1 MARRTRNRVNI
12 WPGFVDALT
21 TLVMVVIFVL
31 VVFIFAQQ
39 FLSTQ
44 LNDNVTQINTLLNEN
59 EQLEFEK
66 FELKEL
72 NNQLDSELSAV
83 RQELASLRGER
94 NILRDNLD
102 NSRSEVQSLAGNV
115 DTLREE
121 EQSLLKRLAAS
132 EMQNR
137 QLQAENTKLS
147 ADLQL
152 NQQVLAEAEQ
162 QRVALVQRVR
172 DDGDLTE
179 EMEQTI
185 ALADA
190 NQERNIN
197 RFVALRGE
205 FLSSVQN
212 IAPTIA
218 SEEEREVLLQ
228 LAERIPSNPER
239 DLGTVAPDRAS
250 RLKATVQ
257 TTQDLM
263 EAMFQLAEQKQ
274 SELNTLLGTLLN
286 ARRQLSDAEKALL
299 DDKLLVAQLKQQNDQ
314 VSKDLVDA
322 NEAIAVNEFT
332 IEAKLAEIKILT
344 DVRDD
349 LQNRVNDLQTSILS
363 FENSIN
369 VLRTTVDDQE
379 REILETV
386 GSYERRIEELLIKL
400 EARQAE
406 QEALQVNLDERS
418 QLLAAREQEITRIK
432 SEMAAGISS
441 LETLVEERAKDQ
453 TALQQAIERIAELDQ
468 QLLVQSERLA
478 TVQISADSANSRA
491 DAKDAEIDELASKLA
506 ASEGETIASRSQRAS
521 ARTQIDT
528 LNAQL
533 FDVRQKL
540 SRIEAV
546 LMERNATVRAQ
557 SLELENAS
565 LNMAAVLADQLAL
578 EQELKDALQQREI
591 ILSRAQS
598 SFAFAARDAAQGLDG
613 IVVQE
618 ETSTVGEQELTQ
630 VRFKSREKIQFE
642 LGSYEIQEESL
653 VQLSLVAE
661 DLAELTRRLPE
672 GLDWLIR
679 IEGHTDQTPVNNT
692 FSGDFRNNI
701 QLGFLRAE
709 AVRNALLVTLQN
721 LDSDEPF
728 ETKLLASS
736 FGDTSPIKDATGLR
750 GREKTEADQLN
761 RRIEFILSPR

>member
-44 LNDNVTQINTLLNEN
+44 LNDNVSQIKSLLNEN

-72 NNQLDSELSAV
+72 NTQLDNELNAV

-102 NSRSEVQSLAGNV
+102 NSRSEVMSLAGNV

-132 EMQNR
+132 EIQNR

-147 ADLQL
+147 SDLIL

-179 EMEQTI
+179 EMEATI
-185 ALADA
+185 VLADN

-218 SEEEREVLLQ
+218 SEEEREILME
-228 LAERIPSNPER
+228 LAERIPLNPES

-257 TTQDLM
+257 STQDLM

-274 SELNTLLGTLLN
+274 TELNTLLGTLMN
-286 ARRQLSDAEKALL
+286 ARRQLSDAEQALL
-299 DDKLLVAQLKQQNDQ
+299 DDKLLVAQLKQSNEQ

-322 NEAIAVNEFT
+322 NEAIAVNEYT

-349 LQNRVNDLQTSILS
+349 LQSRVNDLQTSILS

-369 VLRTTVDDQE
+369 TLRATVDAQE
-379 REILETV
+379 REITDV
-386 GSYERRIEELLIKL
+386 AGSYEKRIEELLIKL
-400 EARQAE
+400 QAREAE
-406 QEALQVNLDERS
+406 QAALQAQLNERS
-418 QLLAAREQEITRIK
+418 KVLAAKEQEIIRVK
-432 SEMAAGISS
+432 QEMAAGISS
-441 LETLVEERAKDQ
+441 LETLVEERYQDQ
-453 TALQQAIERIAELDQ
+453 TALQQAIDRIAELDQ
-468 QLLVQSERLA
+468 QLLSQSEQLA
-478 TVQISADSANSRA
+478 TVRLSADAAQESA
-491 DAKDAEIDELASKLA
+491 DAKEVEINELATKLA
-506 ASEGETIASRSQRAS
+506 ASEGETFASRSQLAS

-546 LMERNATVRAQ
+546 LMERNAIVRAQ

-578 EQELKDALQQREI
+578 EQELKSALEQREV

-618 ETSTVGEQELTQ
+618 ETSTIGEQELTQ

-642 LGSYEIQEESL
+642 LGSYEIQDGSL
-653 VQLSLVAE
+653 IQLSLVAE
-661 DLAELTRRLPE
+661 DLAELTRRLPD

-692 FSGDFRNNI
+692 FTGDFRSNL

-709 AVRNALLVTLQN
+709 AVRTALLQTLST
-721 LDSDEPF
+721 LDTPEDYG
-728 ETKLLASS
+728 TKLLAAS
-736 FGDTSPIKDATGLR
+736 FGDTSPIKDASNLVGI
-750 GREKTEADQLN
+750 EKTEADQLN

>member
-44 LNDNVTQINTLLNEN
+44 LNDNVSQIKSLLNEN

-72 NNQLDSELSAV
+72 NTQLDNELNAV

-102 NSRSEVQSLAGNV
+102 NSRSEVMSLAGNV

-132 EMQNR
+132 EIQNR

-147 ADLQL
+147 SDLIL

-179 EMEQTI
+179 EMEATI
-185 ALADA
+185 VLADN

-218 SEEEREVLLQ
+218 SEEEREILME
-228 LAERIPSNPER
+228 LAERIPLNPES

-257 TTQDLM
+257 STQDLM

-274 SELNTLLGTLLN
+274 TELNTLLGTLMN
-286 ARRQLSDAEKALL
+286 ARRQLSDAEQALL
-299 DDKLLVAQLKQQNDQ
+299 DDKLLVAQLKQSNEQ

-322 NEAIAVNEFT
+322 NEAIAVNEYT

-349 LQNRVNDLQTSILS
+349 LQSRVNDLQTSILS

-369 VLRTTVDDQE
+369 TLRATVDAQE
-379 REILETV
+379 REITDV
-386 GSYERRIEELLIKL
+386 AGSYEKRIEELLIKL
-400 EARQAE
+400 QAREAE
-406 QEALQVNLDERS
+406 QAALQAQLNERS
-418 QLLAAREQEITRIK
+418 KVLAAKEQEIIRVK
-432 SEMAAGISS
+432 QEMAAGISS
-441 LETLVEERAKDQ
+441 LETLVEERYQDQ
-453 TALQQAIERIAELDQ
+453 TALQQAIDRIAELDQ
-468 QLLVQSERLA
+468 QLLSQSEQLA
-478 TVQISADSANSRA
+478 TVRLSADAAQESA
-491 DAKDAEIDELASKLA
+491 DAKEVEINELATKLA
-506 ASEGETIASRSQRAS
+506 ASEGETFASRSQLAS

-546 LMERNATVRAQ
+546 LMERNAIVRAQ

-578 EQELKDALQQREI
+578 EQELKSALEQREV

-618 ETSTVGEQELTQ
+618 ETSTIGEQELTQ

-642 LGSYEIQEESL
+642 LGSYEIQDGSL
-653 VQLSLVAE
+653 IQLSLVAE
-661 DLAELTRRLPE
+661 DLAELTRRLPD

-692 FSGDFRNNI
+692 FTGDFRSNL

-709 AVRNALLVTLQN
+709 AVRTALLQTLST
-721 LDSDEPF
+721 LDTPEDYG
-728 ETKLLASS
+728 TKLLAAS
-736 FGDTSPIKDATGLR
+736 FGDTSPIKDASNLVGI
-750 GREKTEADQLN
+750 EKAEADQLN

>member
-44 LNDNVTQINTLLNEN
+44 LNDNVSQIKSLLNEN

-72 NNQLDSELSAV
+72 NTQLDNELNAV

-102 NSRSEVQSLAGNV
+102 NSRSEVMSLAGNV

-132 EMQNR
+132 EIQNR

-147 ADLQL
+147 SDLIL

-179 EMEQTI
+179 EMEATI
-185 ALADA
+185 VLADN

-218 SEEEREVLLQ
+218 SEEEREILME
-228 LAERIPSNPER
+228 LAERIPLNPES

-257 TTQDLM
+257 STQDLM

-274 SELNTLLGTLLN
+274 TELTTLLGTLMN
-286 ARRQLSDAEKALL
+286 ARRQLSDAEQALL
-299 DDKLLVAQLKQQNDQ
+299 DDKLLVAQLKQSNEQ

-322 NEAIAVNEFT
+322 NEAIAVNEYT

-349 LQNRVNDLQTSILS
+349 LQSRVNDLQTSILS

-369 VLRTTVDDQE
+369 TLRATVDAQE
-379 REILETV
+379 REITDV
-386 GSYERRIEELLIKL
+386 AGSYEKRIEELLIKL
-400 EARQAE
+400 QAREAE
-406 QEALQVNLDERS
+406 QAALQAQLNERS
-418 QLLAAREQEITRIK
+418 KVLAAKEQEIIRVK
-432 SEMAAGISS
+432 QEMAAGISS
-441 LETLVEERAKDQ
+441 LETLVEERYQDQ
-453 TALQQAIERIAELDQ
+453 TALQQAIDRIAELDQ
-468 QLLVQSERLA
+468 QLLSQSEQLA
-478 TVQISADSANSRA
+478 TVRLSADAAQESA
-491 DAKDAEIDELASKLA
+491 DDKEVEINELATKLA
-506 ASEGETIASRSQRAS
+506 ASEGETFASRSQLAS

-546 LMERNATVRAQ
+546 LMERNAIVRAQ

-578 EQELKDALQQREI
+578 EQELKSALEQREV

-618 ETSTVGEQELTQ
+618 ETSTIGEQELTQ

-642 LGSYEIQEESL
+642 LGSYEIQDGSL
-653 VQLSLVAE
+653 IQLSLVAE
-661 DLAELTRRLPE
+661 DLAELTRRLPD

-692 FSGDFRNNI
+692 FTGDFRSNL

-709 AVRNALLVTLQN
+709 AVRTALLQTLST
-721 LDSDEPF
+721 LDTPEDYG
-728 ETKLLASS
+728 TKLLAAS
-736 FGDTSPIKDATGLR
+736 FGDTSPIKDASNLVGI
-750 GREKTEADQLN
+750 EKTEADQLN

>member
-44 LNDNVTQINTLLNEN
+44 LNDNVSQIKSLLNEN

-72 NNQLDSELSAV
+72 NTQLDNELNAV

-102 NSRSEVQSLAGNV
+102 NSRSEVMSLAGNV

-132 EMQNR
+132 EIQNR

-147 ADLQL
+147 SDLIL

-179 EMEQTI
+179 EMEATI
-185 ALADA
+185 VLADN

-218 SEEEREVLLQ
+218 SEEEREILME
-228 LAERIPSNPER
+228 LAERIPLNPES

-257 TTQDLM
+257 STQDLM

-274 SELNTLLGTLLN
+274 TELNTLLGTLMN
-286 ARRQLSDAEKALL
+286 ARRQLSDAEQALL
-299 DDKLLVAQLKQQNDQ
+299 DDKLLVAQLKQSNEQ

-322 NEAIAVNEFT
+322 NEAIAVNEYT

-349 LQNRVNDLQTSILS
+349 LQSRVNDLQTSILS

-369 VLRTTVDDQE
+369 TLRATVDAQE
-379 REILETV
+379 REITDV
-386 GSYERRIEELLIKL
+386 AGSYEKRIEELLIKL
-400 EARQAE
+400 QAREAE
-406 QEALQVNLDERS
+406 QAALQAQLNERS
-418 QLLAAREQEITRIK
+418 KVLAAKEQEIIRVK
-432 SEMAAGISS
+432 QEMAAGISS
-441 LETLVEERAKDQ
+441 LETLVEERYQDQ
-453 TALQQAIERIAELDQ
+453 TALQQAIDRIAELDQ
-468 QLLVQSERLA
+468 QLLSQSEQLA
-478 TVQISADSANSRA
+478 TVRLSADAAQESA
-491 DAKDAEIDELASKLA
+491 DAKEVEINELATKLA
-506 ASEGETIASRSQRAS
+506 ASEGETFASRSQLAS

-546 LMERNATVRAQ
+546 LMERNAIVRAQ

-578 EQELKDALQQREI
+578 EQELKSALEQREV

-618 ETSTVGEQELTQ
+618 ETSTIGEQELTQ

-642 LGSYEIQEESL
+642 LGSYEIQDGSL
-653 VQLSLVAE
+653 IQLSLVAE
-661 DLAELTRRLPE
+661 DLAELTRRLPD

-679 IEGHTDQTPVNNT
+679 IERHTDQTPVNNT
-692 FSGDFRNNI
+692 FTGDFRSNL

-709 AVRNALLVTLQN
+709 AVRTALLQTLST
-721 LDSDEPF
+721 LDTPEDYG
-728 ETKLLASS
+728 TKLLAAS
-736 FGDTSPIKDATGLR
+736 FGDTSPIKDASNLVGI
-750 GREKTEADQLN
+750 EKTEADQLN

>member
-1 MARRTRNRVNI
+1 MARRSRNRVNI

-44 LNDNVTQINTLLNEN
+44 LNDNVSRIKNLLNEN

-72 NNQLDSELSAV
+72 NTQLDNELNAV

-102 NSRSEVQSLAGNV
+102 TSRTEVQSLAGNV

-132 EMQNR
+132 ELQNR
-137 QLQAENTKLS
+137 QLRAENTKL
-147 ADLQL
+147 AGDLKL

-179 EMEQTI
+179 EMEATI
-185 ALADA
+185 AVADA
-190 NQERNIN
+190 NQARNLN

-218 SEEEREVLLQ
+218 SEEERELLLE
-228 LAERIPSNPER
+228 LAERIPANPES
-239 DLGTVAPDRAS
+239 DLGTVSPDRAS

-257 TTQDLM
+257 STQDLM
-263 EAMFQLAEQKQ
+263 EAMFQLAEKKQ
-274 SELNTLLGTLLN
+274 AELNTLLGTLLN
-286 ARRQLSDAEKALL
+286 AREQLSDAEQALL
-299 DDKLLVAQLKQQNDQ
+299 DDQLLVAQLKQQNEQ
-314 VSKDLVDA
+314 VSKDLVSA
-322 NEAIAVNEFT
+322 NEAITVNEFT

-349 LQNRVNDLQTSILS
+349 LQNRVNDLQSSILS
-363 FENSIN
+363 FENSID
-369 VLRTTVDDQE
+369 VLRATVDERE
-379 REILETV
+379 REIADSI
-386 GSYERRIEELLIKL
+386 GSYEERIEALLLQIQS
-400 EARQAE
+400 RQAA
-406 QEALQVNLDERS
+406 QKALQEDLDERS
-418 QLLAAREQEITRIK
+418 RQLAAREQELQRVR
-432 SEMAAGISS
+432 EELARGESS
-441 LETLVEERAKDQ
+441 LESLVEERFKDQ
-453 TALQQAIERIAELDQ
+453 TALQQAIDRIAELDQ
-468 QLLVQSERLA
+468 QLLVQTEELNSVQLA
-478 TVQISADSANSRA
+478 AAASR
-491 DAKDAEIDELASKLA
+491 DRVDDRDAEINQLAAKLA
-506 ASEGETIASRSQRAS
+506 ASEGETAASRAQLAS
-521 ARTQIDT
+521 ARSQIDT

-546 LMERNATVRAQ
+546 LMERNAVVRAQ

-565 LNMAAVLADQLAL
+565 LDMATVLADQLAL
-578 EQELKDALQQREI
+578 EQELNSALEQRDQ

-598 SFAFAARDAAQGLDG
+598 SFAFAARAAAQGLDG

-618 ETSTVGEQELTQ
+618 ETSTVDEQELTQ
-630 VRFKSREKIQFE
+630 VRFKSRERIQFQ
-642 LGSYEIQEESL
+642 LGSYEIEEDSL
-653 VQLSLVAE
+653 IQLSLVAE
-661 DLAELTRRLPE
+661 DLVELTRRLPAD
-672 GLDWLIR
+672 LDWVIR
-679 IEGHTDQTPVNNT
+679 VEGHTDQTPVSGG
-692 FSGDFRNNI
+692 FGGDFQNNL

-709 AVRNALLVTLQN
+709 AVRAALLSTTQGLAPNQ
-721 LDSDEPF
+721 
-728 ETKLLASS
+728 LLASS
-736 FGDTSPIKDATGLR
+736 FGDTSPVQDATGLA
-750 GREKTEADQLN
+750 GRAKSEADQLN
-761 RRIEFILSPR
+761 RRIEFILAPR

>member
-44 LNDNVTQINTLLNEN
+44 LNDNVSQIKSLLNEN

-66 FELKEL
+66 FELKER
-72 NNQLDSELSAV
+72 NTQLDNELSAV

-102 NSRSEVQSLAGNV
+102 NSRTEFMSLAGNV

-132 EMQNR
+132 EIQNR

-147 ADLQL
+147 ADLIL

-179 EMEQTI
+179 EMEATI
-185 ALADA
+185 ALADN

-218 SEEEREVLLQ
+218 SEEDREILLE
-228 LAERIPSNPER
+228 LAERIPVNPER

-257 TTQDLM
+257 STQDLM

-274 SELNTLLGTLLN
+274 TELSTLLGTLMN
-286 ARRQLSDAEKALL
+286 ARRQLSDAEQALL
-299 DDKLLVAQLKQQNDQ
+299 DDQLLVAQLKQRNEQ
-314 VSKDLVDA
+314 VNKDLVDA
-322 NEAIAVNEFT
+322 NEVITVNEYT

-349 LQNRVNDLQTSILS
+349 LQSRVNDLQTSILS

-369 VLRTTVDDQE
+369 TLRATVDAQE
-379 REILETV
+379 REITDVE
-386 GSYERRIEELLIKL
+386 GSYEKRIEELLIKL
-400 EARQAE
+400 QTREAE
-406 QEALQVNLDERS
+406 QESLQAQLDERS
-418 QLLAAREQEITRIK
+418 QVLAAKEQEIIRVK
-432 SEMAAGISS
+432 QEMAAGISS
-441 LETLVEERAKDQ
+441 LETLVEERYQDQ
-453 TALQQAIERIAELDQ
+453 TALQQAIDRIAELDQ
-468 QLLVQSERLA
+468 QLLSQSEQLA
-478 TVQISADSANSRA
+478 TVRISADAAQESA
-491 DAKDAEIDELASKLA
+491 DAKDVEINELETKLA
-506 ASEGETIASRSQRAS
+506 ASEGETLASRSQLAS

-546 LMERNATVRAQ
+546 LMERNAIVRAQ
-557 SLELENAS
+557 DLELENAS
-565 LNMAAVLADQLAL
+565 LSMAAVLADQLAL
-578 EQELKDALQQREI
+578 EQELKSALEQREV

-618 ETSTVGEQELTQ
+618 ETSTIGEQELTQ

-642 LGSYEIQEESL
+642 LGSYAIQESSL
-653 VQLSLVAE
+653 IQLSLVAE

-692 FSGDFRNNI
+692 FTGDFRSNL

-709 AVRNALLVTLQN
+709 AVRTVLLQTLST
-721 LDSDEPF
+721 LDNPEDYA
-728 ETKLLASS
+728 TKLLAAS
-736 FGDTSPIKDATGLR
+736 FGDTSPIKNATNLR
-750 GREKTEADQLN
+750 GIEKTEADQLN

>member
-44 LNDNVTQINTLLNEN
+44 LNDNVSQIKSLLNEN

-72 NNQLDSELSAV
+72 NTQLDNELNAV

-102 NSRSEVQSLAGNV
+102 NSRSEVMSLAGNV

-132 EMQNR
+132 EIQNR

-147 ADLQL
+147 ADLIL

-179 EMEQTI
+179 EMEATI
-185 ALADA
+185 ALADN

-218 SEEEREVLLQ
+218 SEEEREILME
-228 LAERIPSNPER
+228 LAERIPLNPES

-257 TTQDLM
+257 STQDLM

-274 SELNTLLGTLLN
+274 TELNTLLGTLMN
-286 ARRQLSDAEKALL
+286 ARRQLSDAEQALL
-299 DDKLLVAQLKQQNDQ
+299 DDQLLVAQLKQRNEQ
-314 VSKDLVDA
+314 VNKDLVDA
-322 NEAIAVNEFT
+322 NEVITVNEYT

-349 LQNRVNDLQTSILS
+349 LQSRVNDLQTSILS

-369 VLRTTVDDQE
+369 TLRATVDAQE
-379 REILETV
+379 REITDVE
-386 GSYERRIEELLIKL
+386 GSYEKRIEELLIKL
-400 EARQAE
+400 QTREAE
-406 QEALQVNLDERS
+406 QEALQAQLDERS
-418 QLLAAREQEITRIK
+418 QVLAAKEQEIIRVK
-432 SEMAAGISS
+432 QEMAAGISS
-441 LETLVEERAKDQ
+441 LETLVEERYQDQ
-453 TALQQAIERIAELDQ
+453 TALQQAIDRF
-468 QLLVQSERLA
+468 
-478 TVQISADSANSRA
+478 
-491 DAKDAEIDELASKLA
+491 SKNM
-506 ASEGETIASRSQRAS
+506 AS
-521 ARTQIDT
+521 ARFSPFGTIHI
-528 LNAQL
+528 L
-533 FDVRQKL
+533 
-540 SRIEAV
+540 
-546 LMERNATVRAQ
+546 RNH
-557 SLELENAS
+557 L
-565 LNMAAVLADQLAL
+565 
-578 EQELKDALQQREI
+578 
-591 ILSRAQS
+591 
-598 SFAFAARDAAQGLDG
+598 
-613 IVVQE
+613 
-618 ETSTVGEQELTQ
+618 
-630 VRFKSREKIQFE
+630 
-642 LGSYEIQEESL
+642 
-653 VQLSLVAE
+653 
-661 DLAELTRRLPE
+661 
-672 GLDWLIR
+672 
-679 IEGHTDQTPVNNT
+679 
-692 FSGDFRNNI
+692 
-701 QLGFLRAE
+701 
-709 AVRNALLVTLQN
+709 
-721 LDSDEPF
+721 
-728 ETKLLASS
+728 
-736 FGDTSPIKDATGLR
+736 
-750 GREKTEADQLN
+750 
-761 RRIEFILSPR
+761 

>member
-1 MARRTRNRVNI
+1 M
-12 WPGFVDALT
+12 
-21 TLVMVVIFVL
+21 
-31 VVFIFAQQ
+31 
-39 FLSTQ
+39 
-44 LNDNVTQINTLLNEN
+44 DN
-59 EQLEFEK
+59 
-66 FELKEL
+66 
-72 NNQLDSELSAV
+72 ELSAV

-102 NSRSEVQSLAGNV
+102 DSRTEVQSLAGNV

-132 EMQNR
+132 EMENR
-137 QLQAENTKLS
+137 QLLAENTKLS

-172 DDGDLTE
+172 DEGDLTE
-179 EMEQTI
+179 EMEETI

-286 ARRQLSDAEKALL
+286 ARRQLSDAEQALL

-322 NEAIAVNEFT
+322 NEAIAVNEYT

-369 VLRTTVDDQE
+369 VLRTTVEDQE
-379 REILETV
+379 REIVETV
-386 GSYERRIEELLIKL
+386 GSYEQRIEELLIKL
-400 EARQAE
+400 ESRQAE
-406 QEALQVNLDERS
+406 QEALQANLDERS

-468 QLLVQSERLA
+468 QLLQ
-478 TVQISADSANSRA
+478 
-491 DAKDAEIDELASKLA
+491 
-506 ASEGETIASRSQRAS
+506 
-521 ARTQIDT
+521 
-528 LNAQL
+528 
-533 FDVRQKL
+533 QK
-540 SRIEAV
+540 
-546 LMERNATVRAQ
+546 
-557 SLELENAS
+557 
-565 LNMAAVLADQLAL
+565 
-578 EQELKDALQQREI
+578 
-591 ILSRAQS
+591 
-598 SFAFAARDAAQGLDG
+598 
-613 IVVQE
+613 
-618 ETSTVGEQELTQ
+618 
-630 VRFKSREKIQFE
+630 
-642 LGSYEIQEESL
+642 
-653 VQLSLVAE
+653 
-661 DLAELTRRLPE
+661 
-672 GLDWLIR
+672 
-679 IEGHTDQTPVNNT
+679 NT
-692 FSGDFRNNI
+692 G
-701 QLGFLRAE
+701 
-709 AVRNALLVTLQN
+709 T
-721 LDSDEPF
+721 
-728 ETKLLASS
+728 T
-736 FGDTSPIKDATGLR
+736 
-750 GREKTEADQLN
+750 
-761 RRIEFILSPR
+761 

>member
-44 LNDNVTQINTLLNEN
+44 LNDNVSQIKSLLNEN

-66 FELKEL
+66 FELKER
-72 NNQLDSELSAV
+72 NTQLDNELSAV

-102 NSRSEVQSLAGNV
+102 NSRTEVMSLAGNV

-132 EMQNR
+132 EIQNR

-147 ADLQL
+147 ADLIL

-179 EMEQTI
+179 EMEATI
-185 ALADA
+185 ALADN

-218 SEEEREVLLQ
+218 SEEDREILLE
-228 LAERIPSNPER
+228 LAERIPVNPER

-257 TTQDLM
+257 STQDLM

-274 SELNTLLGTLLN
+274 TELSTLLGTLMN
-286 ARRQLSDAEKALL
+286 ARRQLSDAEQALL
-299 DDKLLVAQLKQQNDQ
+299 DDQLLVAQLKQRNEQ
-314 VSKDLVDA
+314 VNKDLVDA
-322 NEAIAVNEFT
+322 NEVITVNEYT

-349 LQNRVNDLQTSILS
+349 LQSRVNDLQTSILS

-369 VLRTTVDDQE
+369 TLRATVDAQE
-379 REILETV
+379 REITDVE
-386 GSYERRIEELLIKL
+386 GSYEKRIEELLIKL
-400 EARQAE
+400 QTREAE
-406 QEALQVNLDERS
+406 QESLQAQLDERS
-418 QLLAAREQEITRIK
+418 QVLAAKEQEIIRVK
-432 SEMAAGISS
+432 QEMAAGINS
-441 LETLVEERAKDQ
+441 LETLVEERYQDQ
-453 TALQQAIERIAELDQ
+453 TALQQAIDRIAELDQ
-468 QLLVQSERLA
+468 QLLSQSEQLA
-478 TVQISADSANSRA
+478 TVRISADAAQESA
-491 DAKDAEIDELASKLA
+491 DAKDVEINELETKLA
-506 ASEGETIASRSQRAS
+506 ASEGETLASRSQLAS

-546 LMERNATVRAQ
+546 LMERNAIVRAQ
-557 SLELENAS
+557 DLELENAS
-565 LNMAAVLADQLAL
+565 LSMAAVLADQLAL
-578 EQELKDALQQREI
+578 EQELKSALEQREV

-618 ETSTVGEQELTQ
+618 ETSTIGEQELTQ

-642 LGSYEIQEESL
+642 LGSYAIQESSL
-653 VQLSLVAE
+653 IQLSLVAE

-692 FSGDFRNNI
+692 FTGDFRSNL

-709 AVRNALLVTLQN
+709 AVRTVLLQTLST
-721 LDSDEPF
+721 LDNPEDYA
-728 ETKLLASS
+728 TKLLAAS
-736 FGDTSPIKDATGLR
+736 FGDTSPIKNATNLR
-750 GREKTEADQLN
+750 GIEKTEADQLN

>member
-44 LNDNVTQINTLLNEN
+44 LNDNVSQIKSLLNEN

-66 FELKEL
+66 FELKER
-72 NNQLDSELSAV
+72 NTQLDNELSAV

-102 NSRSEVQSLAGNV
+102 NSRTEVMSLAGNV

-132 EMQNR
+132 EIQNR

-147 ADLQL
+147 ADLIL

-179 EMEQTI
+179 EMEATI
-185 ALADA
+185 ALADN

-218 SEEEREVLLQ
+218 SEEDREILLE
-228 LAERIPSNPER
+228 LAERIPVNPER

-257 TTQDLM
+257 STQDLM

-274 SELNTLLGTLLN
+274 TELSTLLGTLMN
-286 ARRQLSDAEKALL
+286 ARRQLSDAEQALL
-299 DDKLLVAQLKQQNDQ
+299 DDQLLVAQLKQRNEQ
-314 VSKDLVDA
+314 VNKDLVDA
-322 NEAIAVNEFT
+322 NEVITVNEYT

-349 LQNRVNDLQTSILS
+349 LQSRVNDLQTSILS

-369 VLRTTVDDQE
+369 TLRATVDAQE
-379 REILETV
+379 REITDVE
-386 GSYERRIEELLIKL
+386 GSYEKRIEELLIKL
-400 EARQAE
+400 QTREAE
-406 QEALQVNLDERS
+406 QESLQAQLDERS
-418 QLLAAREQEITRIK
+418 QVLAAKEQEIIRVK
-432 SEMAAGISS
+432 QEMAAGISS
-441 LETLVEERAKDQ
+441 LETLVEERYQDQ
-453 TALQQAIERIAELDQ
+453 TALQQAIDRIAELDQ
-468 QLLVQSERLA
+468 QLLSQSEQLA
-478 TVQISADSANSRA
+478 TVRISADAAQESA
-491 DAKDAEIDELASKLA
+491 DAKDVEINELATKLA
-506 ASEGETIASRSQRAS
+506 ASEGETLASRSQLAS

-546 LMERNATVRAQ
+546 LMERNAIVRAQ
-557 SLELENAS
+557 DLELENAS
-565 LNMAAVLADQLAL
+565 LSMAAVLADQLAL
-578 EQELKDALQQREI
+578 EQELKSALEQREV

-618 ETSTVGEQELTQ
+618 ETSTIGEQELTQ

-642 LGSYEIQEESL
+642 LGSYEIQESSL
-653 VQLSLVAE
+653 IQLSLVAE

-692 FSGDFRNNI
+692 FTGDFRSNL

-709 AVRNALLVTLQN
+709 AVRTVLLQTLST
-721 LDSDEPF
+721 LDNPEDYA
-728 ETKLLASS
+728 TKLLAAS
-736 FGDTSPIKDATGLR
+736 FGDTSPIKNATNLR
-750 GREKTEADQLN
+750 GIEKTEADQLN

>member
-44 LNDNVTQINTLLNEN
+44 LNDNVSQIKSLLNEN

-66 FELKEL
+66 FELKER
-72 NNQLDSELSAV
+72 NTQLDNELSAV

-102 NSRSEVQSLAGNV
+102 NSRTEVMSLAGNV

-132 EMQNR
+132 EIQNR

-147 ADLQL
+147 ADLIL

-179 EMEQTI
+179 EMEATI
-185 ALADA
+185 ALADN

-218 SEEEREVLLQ
+218 SEEDREILLE
-228 LAERIPSNPER
+228 LAERIPVNPER

-257 TTQDLM
+257 STQDLM

-274 SELNTLLGTLLN
+274 TELSTLLGTLMN
-286 ARRQLSDAEKALL
+286 ARRQLSDAEQALL
-299 DDKLLVAQLKQQNDQ
+299 DDQLLVAQLKQRNEQ
-314 VSKDLVDA
+314 VNKDLVDA
-322 NEAIAVNEFT
+322 NEVITVNEYT

-349 LQNRVNDLQTSILS
+349 LQSRVNDLQTSILS

-369 VLRTTVDDQE
+369 TLRATVDAQE
-379 REILETV
+379 REITDVE
-386 GSYERRIEELLIKL
+386 GSYEKRIEELLIKL
-400 EARQAE
+400 QTREAE
-406 QEALQVNLDERS
+406 QEALQAQLDERS
-418 QLLAAREQEITRIK
+418 QVLAAKEQEIIRVK
-432 SEMAAGISS
+432 QEMAAGISS
-441 LETLVEERAKDQ
+441 LETLVEERYQDQ
-453 TALQQAIERIAELDQ
+453 TALQQAIDRIAELDQ
-468 QLLVQSERLA
+468 QLLSQSEQLA
-478 TVQISADSANSRA
+478 TVRISADAAQESA
-491 DAKDAEIDELASKLA
+491 DAKDVEINELATKLA
-506 ASEGETIASRSQRAS
+506 ASEGETLASRSQLAS

-546 LMERNATVRAQ
+546 LMERNAIVRAQ
-557 SLELENAS
+557 DLELENAS
-565 LNMAAVLADQLAL
+565 LSMAAVLADQLAL
-578 EQELKDALQQREI
+578 EQELKSALEQREV

-618 ETSTVGEQELTQ
+618 ETSTIGEQELTQ

-642 LGSYEIQEESL
+642 LGSYAIQESSL
-653 VQLSLVAE
+653 IQLSLVAE

-692 FSGDFRNNI
+692 FTGDFRSNL

-709 AVRNALLVTLQN
+709 AVRTVLLQTLST
-721 LDSDEPF
+721 LDNPEDYA
-728 ETKLLASS
+728 TKLLAAS
-736 FGDTSPIKDATGLR
+736 FGDTSPIKNATNLR
-750 GREKTEADQLN
+750 GIEKTEADQLN

>member
-44 LNDNVTQINTLLNEN
+44 LNDNVSQIKSLLNEN

-66 FELKEL
+66 FELKER
-72 NNQLDSELSAV
+72 NTQLDNELSAV

-102 NSRSEVQSLAGNV
+102 NSRTEVMSLAGNV

-132 EMQNR
+132 EIQNR

-147 ADLQL
+147 ADLIL

-179 EMEQTI
+179 EMEATI
-185 ALADA
+185 ALADN

-218 SEEEREVLLQ
+218 SEEDREILLE
-228 LAERIPSNPER
+228 LAERIPVNPER

-257 TTQDLM
+257 STQDLM

-274 SELNTLLGTLLN
+274 TELSTLLGTLMN
-286 ARRQLSDAEKALL
+286 ARRQLSDAEQALL
-299 DDKLLVAQLKQQNDQ
+299 DDQLLVAQLKQRNEQ
-314 VSKDLVDA
+314 VNKDLVDA
-322 NEAIAVNEFT
+322 NEVITVNEYT

-349 LQNRVNDLQTSILS
+349 LQSRVNDLQTSILS

-369 VLRTTVDDQE
+369 TLRATVDAQE
-379 REILETV
+379 REITDVE
-386 GSYERRIEELLIKL
+386 GSYEKRIEELLIKL
-400 EARQAE
+400 QTREAE
-406 QEALQVNLDERS
+406 QEALQAQLDERS
-418 QLLAAREQEITRIK
+418 QVLAAKEQEIIRVK
-432 SEMAAGISS
+432 QEMAAGISS
-441 LETLVEERAKDQ
+441 LETLVEERYQDQ
-453 TALQQAIERIAELDQ
+453 TALQQAIDRIAELDQ
-468 QLLVQSERLA
+468 QLLSQSEQLA
-478 TVQISADSANSRA
+478 TVRISADAAQESA
-491 DAKDAEIDELASKLA
+491 DAKDVEINELATKLA
-506 ASEGETIASRSQRAS
+506 ASEGETLASRSQLAS

-546 LMERNATVRAQ
+546 LMERNAIVRAQ
-557 SLELENAS
+557 DLELENAS
-565 LNMAAVLADQLAL
+565 LSMAAVLADQLAL
-578 EQELKDALQQREI
+578 EQELKSALEQREV

-618 ETSTVGEQELTQ
+618 ETSTIGEQELTQ

-642 LGSYEIQEESL
+642 LGSYEIQESSL
-653 VQLSLVAE
+653 IQLSLVAE

-692 FSGDFRNNI
+692 FTGDFRSNL

-709 AVRNALLVTLQN
+709 AVRTVLLQTLST
-721 LDSDEPF
+721 LDNPEDYA
-728 ETKLLASS
+728 TKLLAAS
-736 FGDTSPIKDATGLR
+736 FGDTSPIKNATNLR
-750 GREKTEADQLN
+750 GIEKTEADQLN

>member
-44 LNDNVTQINTLLNEN
+44 LNDNVSQIKSLLNEN

-66 FELKEL
+66 FELKER
-72 NNQLDSELSAV
+72 NTQLDNELSAV

-102 NSRSEVQSLAGNV
+102 NSRTEVMSLAGNV

-121 EQSLLKRLAAS
+121 ERSLLKRLAAS
-132 EMQNR
+132 EIQNR

-147 ADLQL
+147 ADLIL

-179 EMEQTI
+179 EMEATI
-185 ALADA
+185 ALADN

-218 SEEEREVLLQ
+218 SEEDREILLE
-228 LAERIPSNPER
+228 LAERIPVNPER

-257 TTQDLM
+257 STQDLM

-274 SELNTLLGTLLN
+274 TELSTLLGTLMN
-286 ARRQLSDAEKALL
+286 ARRQLSDAEQALL
-299 DDKLLVAQLKQQNDQ
+299 DDQLLVAQLKQRNEQ
-314 VSKDLVDA
+314 VNKDLVDA
-322 NEAIAVNEFT
+322 NEVITVNEYT

-349 LQNRVNDLQTSILS
+349 LQSRVNDLQTSILS

-369 VLRTTVDDQE
+369 TLRATVDAQE
-379 REILETV
+379 REITDVE
-386 GSYERRIEELLIKL
+386 GSYEKRIEELLIKL
-400 EARQAE
+400 QTREAE
-406 QEALQVNLDERS
+406 QEALQAQLDERS
-418 QLLAAREQEITRIK
+418 QVLAAKEQEIIRVK
-432 SEMAAGISS
+432 QEMAAGISS
-441 LETLVEERAKDQ
+441 LETLVEERYQDQ
-453 TALQQAIERIAELDQ
+453 TALQQAIDRIAELDQ
-468 QLLVQSERLA
+468 QLLSQSEQLA
-478 TVQISADSANSRA
+478 TVRISADAAQESA
-491 DAKDAEIDELASKLA
+491 DAKDVEINELATKLA
-506 ASEGETIASRSQRAS
+506 ASEGETLASRSQLAS

-546 LMERNATVRAQ
+546 LMERNAIVRAQ
-557 SLELENAS
+557 DLELENAS
-565 LNMAAVLADQLAL
+565 LSMAAVLADQLAL
-578 EQELKDALQQREI
+578 EQELKSALEQREV

-618 ETSTVGEQELTQ
+618 ETSTIGEQELTQ

-642 LGSYEIQEESL
+642 LGSYEIQESSL
-653 VQLSLVAE
+653 IQLSLVAE

-692 FSGDFRNNI
+692 FTGDFRSNL

-709 AVRNALLVTLQN
+709 AVRTVLLQTLST
-721 LDSDEPF
+721 LDNPEDYA
-728 ETKLLASS
+728 TKLLAAS
-736 FGDTSPIKDATGLR
+736 FGDTSPIKNATNLR
-750 GREKTEADQLN
+750 GIEKTEADQLN

>member
-172 DDGDLTE
+172 DEGDLTE
-179 EMEQTI
+179 EMEETI

-322 NEAIAVNEFT
+322 NEAIAVNEYT

-379 REILETV
+379 REIVETV

-406 QEALQVNLDERS
+406 QEALQANLDERS

-441 LETLVEERAKDQ
+441 LETLVEERA
-453 TALQQAIERIAELDQ
+453 
-468 QLLVQSERLA
+468 
-478 TVQISADSANSRA
+478 
-491 DAKDAEIDELASKLA
+491 
-506 ASEGETIASRSQRAS
+506 
-521 ARTQIDT
+521 
-528 LNAQL
+528 
-533 FDVRQKL
+533 
-540 SRIEAV
+540 
-546 LMERNATVRAQ
+546 
-557 SLELENAS
+557 
-565 LNMAAVLADQLAL
+565 
-578 EQELKDALQQREI
+578 
-591 ILSRAQS
+591 
-598 SFAFAARDAAQGLDG
+598 
-613 IVVQE
+613 
-618 ETSTVGEQELTQ
+618 
-630 VRFKSREKIQFE
+630 
-642 LGSYEIQEESL
+642 
-653 VQLSLVAE
+653 
-661 DLAELTRRLPE
+661 
-672 GLDWLIR
+672 
-679 IEGHTDQTPVNNT
+679 
-692 FSGDFRNNI
+692 
-701 QLGFLRAE
+701 
-709 AVRNALLVTLQN
+709 
-721 LDSDEPF
+721 
-728 ETKLLASS
+728 
-736 FGDTSPIKDATGLR
+736 
-750 GREKTEADQLN
+750 
-761 RRIEFILSPR
+761 

>member
-44 LNDNVTQINTLLNEN
+44 LNDNVSQIKSLLNEN

-66 FELKEL
+66 FELKER
-72 NNQLDSELSAV
+72 NTQLDNELSAV

-102 NSRSEVQSLAGNV
+102 NSRTEVMSLAGNV

-132 EMQNR
+132 EIQNR

-147 ADLQL
+147 ADLIL

-179 EMEQTI
+179 EMEATI
-185 ALADA
+185 ALADN

-218 SEEEREVLLQ
+218 SEEDREILLE
-228 LAERIPSNPER
+228 LAERIPVNPER

-257 TTQDLM
+257 STQDLM

-274 SELNTLLGTLLN
+274 TELSTLLGTLMN
-286 ARRQLSDAEKALL
+286 ARRQLSDAEQALL
-299 DDKLLVAQLKQQNDQ
+299 DDQLLVAQLKQRNEQ
-314 VSKDLVDA
+314 VNKDLVDA
-322 NEAIAVNEFT
+322 NEVITVNEYT

-349 LQNRVNDLQTSILS
+349 LQSRVNDLQTSILS

-369 VLRTTVDDQE
+369 TLRATVDAQE
-379 REILETV
+379 REITDVE
-386 GSYERRIEELLIKL
+386 GSYEKRIEELLIKL
-400 EARQAE
+400 QTREAE
-406 QEALQVNLDERS
+406 QESLQAQLDERS
-418 QLLAAREQEITRIK
+418 QVLAAKEQEIIRVK
-432 SEMAAGISS
+432 QEMAAGISS
-441 LETLVEERAKDQ
+441 LETLVEERYQDQ
-453 TALQQAIERIAELDQ
+453 TALQQAIDRIAELDQ
-468 QLLVQSERLA
+468 QLLSQSEQLA
-478 TVQISADSANSRA
+478 TVRISADAAQESA
-491 DAKDAEIDELASKLA
+491 DAKDVEINELETKLA
-506 ASEGETIASRSQRAS
+506 ASEGETLASRSQLAS

-546 LMERNATVRAQ
+546 LMERNAIVRAQ
-557 SLELENAS
+557 DLELENAS
-565 LNMAAVLADQLAL
+565 LSMAAVLADQLAL
-578 EQELKDALQQREI
+578 EQELKSALEQREV

-618 ETSTVGEQELTQ
+618 ETSTIGEQELTQ

-642 LGSYEIQEESL
+642 LGSYAIQESSL
-653 VQLSLVAE
+653 IQLSLVAE

-692 FSGDFRNNI
+692 FTGDFRSNL

-709 AVRNALLVTLQN
+709 AVRTVLLQTLST
-721 LDSDEPF
+721 LDNPEDYA
-728 ETKLLASS
+728 TKLLAAS
-736 FGDTSPIKDATGLR
+736 FGDTSPIKNATNLR
-750 GREKTEADQLN
+750 GIEKTEADQLN

>member
-44 LNDNVTQINTLLNEN
+44 LNDNVSQIKSLLNEN

-72 NNQLDSELSAV
+72 NTQLDNELNAV

-102 NSRSEVQSLAGNV
+102 NSRSEVMSLAGNV

-132 EMQNR
+132 EIQNR

-147 ADLQL
+147 ADLIL

-179 EMEQTI
+179 EMEATI
-185 ALADA
+185 VLADN

-218 SEEEREVLLQ
+218 SEEEREILLE
-228 LAERIPSNPER
+228 LAERIPLNPES

-257 TTQDLM
+257 STQDLM

-274 SELNTLLGTLLN
+274 TELNTLLGTLMN
-286 ARRQLSDAEKALL
+286 ARRQLSDAEQALL
-299 DDKLLVAQLKQQNDQ
+299 DDKLLVAQLKQSNEQ

-322 NEAIAVNEFT
+322 NEAIAVNEYT

-349 LQNRVNDLQTSILS
+349 LQSRVNDLQTSILS

-369 VLRTTVDDQE
+369 TLRATVDAQE
-379 REILETV
+379 REITDV
-386 GSYERRIEELLIKL
+386 AGSYEKRIEELLIKL
-400 EARQAE
+400 QAREAE
-406 QEALQVNLDERS
+406 QAALQAQLNERS
-418 QLLAAREQEITRIK
+418 KVLAAKEQEIIRVK
-432 SEMAAGISS
+432 QEMAAGISS
-441 LETLVEERAKDQ
+441 LETLVEERYQDQ
-453 TALQQAIERIAELDQ
+453 TALQQAIDRIAELDQ
-468 QLLVQSERLA
+468 QLLSQSEQLA
-478 TVQISADSANSRA
+478 TVRISADAAQESA
-491 DAKDAEIDELASKLA
+491 DAKEVEINELATKLA
-506 ASEGETIASRSQRAS
+506 ASEGETFASRSQLAS

-546 LMERNATVRAQ
+546 LMERNAIVRAQ

-578 EQELKDALQQREI
+578 EQELKSALEQREV

-618 ETSTVGEQELTQ
+618 ETSTIGEQELTQ

-642 LGSYEIQEESL
+642 LGSYEIQDGSL
-653 VQLSLVAE
+653 IQLSLVAE
-661 DLAELTRRLPE
+661 DLAELTRRLPD

-692 FSGDFRNNI
+692 FTGDFRSNL

-709 AVRNALLVTLQN
+709 AVRTALLQTLST
-721 LDSDEPF
+721 LDNPEDYG
-728 ETKLLASS
+728 TKLLAAS
-736 FGDTSPIKDATGLR
+736 FGDTSPIKDASNLVGI
-750 GREKTEADQLN
+750 EKTEADQLN

>member
-44 LNDNVTQINTLLNEN
+44 LNDNVSQIKSLLNEN

-66 FELKEL
+66 FELKER
-72 NNQLDSELSAV
+72 NTQLDNELSAV

-102 NSRSEVQSLAGNV
+102 NSRTEVMSLAGNV

-132 EMQNR
+132 EIQNR

-147 ADLQL
+147 ADLIL

-179 EMEQTI
+179 EMEATI
-185 ALADA
+185 ALADN

-218 SEEEREVLLQ
+218 SEEDREILLE
-228 LAERIPSNPER
+228 LAERIPVNPER

-257 TTQDLM
+257 STQDLM

-274 SELNTLLGTLLN
+274 TELSTLLGTLMN
-286 ARRQLSDAEKALL
+286 ARRQLSDAEQALL
-299 DDKLLVAQLKQQNDQ
+299 DDQLLVAQLKQRNEQ
-314 VSKDLVDA
+314 VNKDLVDA
-322 NEAIAVNEFT
+322 NEVITVNEYT

-349 LQNRVNDLQTSILS
+349 LQSRVNDLQTSILS

-369 VLRTTVDDQE
+369 TLRATVDAQE
-379 REILETV
+379 REITDVE
-386 GSYERRIEELLIKL
+386 GSYEKRIEELLIKL
-400 EARQAE
+400 QTREAE
-406 QEALQVNLDERS
+406 QEALQAQLDERS
-418 QLLAAREQEITRIK
+418 QVLAAKEQEIIRVK
-432 SEMAAGISS
+432 QEMAAGISS
-441 LETLVEERAKDQ
+441 LETLVEERYQDQ
-453 TALQQAIERIAELDQ
+453 TALQQGIDRIAELDQ
-468 QLLVQSERLA
+468 QLLSQSEQLA
-478 TVQISADSANSRA
+478 TVRISADAAQESA
-491 DAKDAEIDELASKLA
+491 DAKDVEINELATKLA
-506 ASEGETIASRSQRAS
+506 ASEGETLASRSQLAS

-546 LMERNATVRAQ
+546 LMERNAIVRAQ
-557 SLELENAS
+557 DLELENAS
-565 LNMAAVLADQLAL
+565 LSMAAVLADQLAL
-578 EQELKDALQQREI
+578 EQELKSALEQREV

-618 ETSTVGEQELTQ
+618 ETSTIGEQELTQ

-642 LGSYEIQEESL
+642 LGSYEIQESSL
-653 VQLSLVAE
+653 IQLSLVAE

-692 FSGDFRNNI
+692 FTGDFRSNL

-709 AVRNALLVTLQN
+709 AVRTVLLQTLST
-721 LDSDEPF
+721 LDNPEDYA
-728 ETKLLASS
+728 TKLLAAS
-736 FGDTSPIKDATGLR
+736 FGDTSPIKNATNLR
-750 GREKTEADQLN
+750 GIEKTEADQLN